1 MPLTNIYALC
11 EPNERLPRYVGQ
23 TAFPLGS
30 RLSNHIAG
38 AKAGKSNPAL
48 SQWINDL
55 RARGQ
60 KPGIV
65 LLEECHPDNANA
77 AEQAWI
83 AVCIEGKCNLLN
95 QVSLSPRCQTTRKPK
110 RMNTIKTFLHE
121 RNMTQTELADKLGVQ
136 PSYVSM
142 IISGDRA
149 VSDAFRWRWMQV
161 FGAEAVR
168 VLNGDGH
175 TQEAQP

>member
-1 MPLTNIYALC
+1 
-11 EPNERLPRYVGQ
+11 
-23 TAFPLGS
+23 
-30 RLSNHIAG
+30 
-38 AKAGKSNPAL
+38 
-48 SQWINDL
+48 
-55 RARGQ
+55 
-60 KPGIV
+60 
-65 LLEECHPDNANA
+65 
-77 AEQAWI
+77 
-83 AVCIEGKCNLLN
+83 
-95 QVSLSPRCQTTRKPK
+95 
-110 RMNTIKTFLHE
+110 MNTIKTFLHE